1 MSGTYLLLS
10 LIQRE
15 MGLTD
20 EELGYEV
27 VIHRWFSSRCPDPSS
42 WTEAQMQALR
52 DRFQAENTELLVAHE
67 ANMTRFSQELDAR
80 IAPKH
85 ERLRAQLIDAL
96 REIQRG

>member
-1 MSGTYLLLS
+1 
-10 LIQRE
+10 
-15 MGLTD
+15 
-20 EELGYEV
+20 
-27 VIHRWFSSRCPDPSS
+27 
-42 WTEAQMQALR
+42 MQALR